1 MLTNPFKPTAGK
13 MPPILIGRQA
23 VIDDFAE
30 GLENGAGA
38 PGRLM
43 LVTGQRGYG
52 KTVMLTELGR
62 VAREHGW
69 VVVSETASEGMCGRL
84 IQEISPSGV
93 RLERASVSPSIGI
106 AGIAS
111 AQFGSASFVSPE
123 QGALT
128 LRKAIEARLRKVGKG
143 KGIAFTIDEAQ
154 AASRD
159 DMVALAT
166 TLQHIIRDQ
175 DMTDVPDSEKK
186 GVAFVFAALPSLM
199 DELLNDKVLTFLR
212 RSIRHDLGSVLLPDV
227 RRAFVETVRASGKTI
242 DDDVALEAARA
253 TDGYPYMIQLV
264 GYYMWRSAQARA
276 SESVDFQDVKAGASD
291 AVMAFE
297 EAVCAPL
304 YDGLTSAQKMFV
316 TEVARDDP
324 EPARVS
330 DVAKRTQRTS
340 SWASKYRASL
350 IKERVIEP
358 AGYGLVRLATPHFAD
373 YLKQRS

>member
-1 MLTNPFKPTAGK
+1 MPTNPFKPTAGK

-30 GLENGAGA
+30 GLDNGAGA

-43 LVTGQRGYG
+43 LITGQRGYG

-62 VAREHGW
+62 VARERGW
-69 VVVSETASEGMCGRL
+69 VVVSETASEGMCARL
-84 IQEISPSGV
+84 IQEITPPGV

-106 AGIAS
+106 PGVAT
-111 AQFGSASFVSPE
+111 AQIGSASFVSPE

-143 KGIAFTIDEAQ
+143 RGIAFTIDEAQ
-154 AASRD
+154 AASRE

-175 DMTDVPDSEKK
+175 DMTDVPDDEKK

-212 RSIRHDLGSVLLPDV
+212 RSVRHDLGAVPLPDV
-227 RRAFVETVRASGKTI
+227 RSAFIETVRMSGKTI
-242 DDDVALEAARA
+242 AHDVALEAARA
-253 TDGYPYMIQLV
+253 TDGYPYMVQLV
-264 GYYMWRSAQARA
+264 GYYMWRSAQARGSNA
-276 SESVDFQDVKAGASD
+276 IERCDVEMGASD
-291 AVMAFE
+291 AIMAFE

-304 YDGLTSAQKMFV
+304 YDGLTSAQRLFV
-316 TEVARDDP
+316 NEVARDDP

-330 DVAKRTQRTS
+330 DVAKRARRS
-340 SWASKYRASL
+340 ASWAGKYRASL
-350 IKERVIEP
+350 MKERVIEP
-358 AGYGLVRLATPHFAD
+358 AGHGLVRLVTPHFAS
-373 YLKQRS
+373 YIKQRG